1 VARAIVLLGFLSM
14 SVGGCAI
21 KAPPVSKDTILPK
34 RIVDLQATPREG
46 RLFLQWTA
54 PKENTD
60 RTPLTDLEDFRIQRS
75 EGVLIADEC
84 RGCGGTPKVI
94 YEMKADPETR
104 GKKVSL
110 IVEDQEPRKVYVYDV
125 VSVNQ
130 KDHAGAP
137 SNPVTVYWDYPPSPP
152 GRVRAE
158 RGDRRVSLSW
168 DPVAGAT
175 GYDVYRRGE
184 EDTFS
189 LNPLNRPPLADTKY
203 TDLNVENEKRY
214 VYSVR
219 AVKRVAKTDVE
230 GKGSLGIPVT
240 PMKLTP
246 PAVPSGLAA
255 VPLKEGV
262 ELNWRKNLDPD
273 LLGYYVYRR
282 KVGEEKFERLN
293 EAPLTGETYLD
304 KDAEPEQEYDYA
316 VTAVDNSPRRNESP
330 LSEEVRIKYLY

>member
-1 VARAIVLLGFLSM
+1 
-14 SVGGCAI
+14 
-21 KAPPVSKDTILPK
+21 
-34 RIVDLQATPREG
+34 
-46 RLFLQWTA
+46 
-54 PKENTD
+54 
-60 RTPLTDLEDFRIQRS
+60 
-75 EGVLIADEC
+75 
-84 RGCGGTPKVI
+84 
-94 YEMKADPETR
+94 MKADPETR

-168 DPVAGAT
+168 DSVAGAT

-189 LNPLNRPPLADTKY
+189 LNPLNRTPLTDTKY
-203 TDLNVENEKRY
+203 TDLNVENDKRY

-246 PAVPSGLAA
+246 PAVPSGLSV

-262 ELNWRKNLDPD
+262 ELNWRKNPDPD

-330 LSEEVRIKYLY
+330 LSEEIRIKYLY